1 MAAVTSLGIQ
11 TPAAVPYLI
20 VENILP
26 AKAVEDPSQWQ
37 KVDCTLRYGAGVEEQ
52 LFVTD
57 YSVIWHRGGTL
68 QRVFRFDAE
77 KEKVIQAAFAKFPD
91 NAAATSSVP
100 NHQSEHAAQAA
111 GAPAA
116 DVPASGTGNAS
127 CESPETEGHQQ
138 VAADSEIAGQSIE
151 SLSKQEWAIVVLLT
165 TQAHVYFLRGKSHI
179 VHLPFEVDRLF
190 PLPEGILLRRKTSP
204 IEEPWEP
211 SPHSRGP
218 PNAPPNS
225 FAFSQNGSQSY
236 ATAPGLQSPRND
248 EKSLISAM
256 LKTVFQQPSRS
267 RTTNLPCLFSL
278 TDPLN
283 QLGGVGVSRAKPER
297 TLDKAF
303 MSASSS
309 LSIDDELIYVSSE
322 DELGKPNGSASGSSH
337 FTLAVT
343 LNKLTDAVTVW
354 QINRHTLVNDN
365 ACRRQVE
372 PTASGYYPRRRSSR
386 VPGTGTGTGTG
397 ATTPMQRAVNVRESF
412 GAAQGRAT
420 DDHLLPVSNHF
431 SLSLDAAFGNPT
443 HPATSSRRVSSLLA
457 RAELSSSQDNATFSE
472 LAGGYS
478 VNQYVRRGP
487 SFGADHTV
495 SSFGR
500 DTALGVSRMRPRQGV
515 TASVESQSQYGPDS
529 DEEVDETDKLDT
541 LSAFVCLGIGDAAR
555 GLLQEYR
562 MIEIYTTKLTPNS
575 DPSFTRKPSDQ
586 RLAIFTIRPPDP
598 SLHEDEQDYSVY
610 LCFTDRLAHTFLSL
624 RIQIKLPPTAPIKPS
639 QRTIYSHGLSH
650 VARVTNMARLK
661 GVVDSCKVEDSDCTR
676 VLVLDEGAEGKGT
689 LCLHAPWSAPHDIA
703 LPAPLRVNDPTKISL
718 GSSPRQKREGGLK
731 RILSQDPQP
740 MSAVFQVDRQSKVDV
755 ADAQGVRHRLHIQL
769 RPRNPLVGKIIK
781 TCDAVLPLAG
791 ERREMMLSAWWAAV
805 SWLQS
810 RPETEYEI
818 EWTALVLVLFS
829 IPAGSI
835 QTWHAEPASRTKRR
849 KTGLLRSSSGANTDL
864 TSWEAMLDREAGH
877 SGPSPSWMQHP
888 AWQWVAGKTAAAEAQ
903 RAPTKSP
910 CSSRSMTLRDTGGIP
925 APKKS
930 AYILHCSA
938 LAREVLRSSSGNTKN
953 PSKLAMIPFLASQD
967 RESRG
972 ATTANILVGLHLL
985 REELKLDGTAA
996 EAAHSMT
1003 PILAQLGGW
1012 LGWASWSFKGSA
1024 YYALESVDME
1034 SWLFDESTMGG
1045 EGVFLNQ
1052 PFEPPSILHHIEK
1065 VLNGST
1071 TQSFMS
1077 LLNLFDRPDRH
1088 ASHPAASRGLKE
1100 RAQDLTPR
1108 TVAIEKLFT
1117 AAYRRKMDLSVDDI
1131 ILSKI
1136 EFSVLETMPESL
1148 ATPIRS
1154 SMSKA
1159 QISPSTSWRTDVLG
1173 MVGRDDLLRLGQ
1185 AETHG
1190 KQTKKPLSTT
1200 TTNTVRDVHTI
1211 CASAVEVDAI
1221 GAYDGSA
1228 EADRQSITRMIYRDD
1243 QRFVE
1248 ASKLLHPLTAPTA
1261 RCIPEPAWSDTELLE
1276 AQQELVKTIA
1286 TRTLSVSPGRAL
1298 LSYSARSPLLTE
1310 KFPIHGFTLSCVMK
1324 PTNTTVTAD
1333 RNAYTEE
1340 RVSWAF
1346 FHAGV
1351 EAGLSISR
1359 DAKGITT
1366 SWLHFNKP
1374 HELKNR
1380 HAGFLLALGLNGH
1393 MRGIAKWASYKYLQP
1408 KHAMTSIGFLLGCS
1422 ASYLGSMDLNLTRLL
1437 SVHVKRMLPAGAAE
1451 LNLAPVT
1458 QTASI
1463 MGIGLL
1469 YCNTQHR
1476 RMSEVMLS
1484 EIENMDQEENASPPD
1499 DLRNEGY
1506 RLAAGF
1512 ALGYTNLGRGT
1523 DLKGLHDMQIVE
1535 RLLVHAIGTKKA
1547 DLVHVMDKATAAA
1560 TVAIA
1565 LMFMKTG
1572 DSTLARKIDVP
1583 DTAHQFDYIR
1593 PDMLLLRTVA
1603 RHLIMWDHIRPS
1615 AAWMQEQLPP
1625 AFQSIRQRGIR
1636 SVSSQELPYM
1646 NVLAGLCLSLGLR
1659 YAGTGLLEVR
1669 DILCH
1674 QLDQLMSMCR
1684 LLQTNYDQRLTRITA
1699 RNCQDTV
1706 ALAAACVMVGTGDLQ
1721 VFRRLRALHG
1731 RSDAET
1737 PYGSHLAAHLAI
1749 GVLFLGGGTHS
1760 FGTSNLAVAS
1770 LLCAFYPLFPTTVL
1784 DNTSHLQAFRHFWV
1798 FATEPRCL
1806 VIRDI
1811 DTHIPL
1817 SLPVIVQVRDD
1828 DGYTID
1834 LSMTAPCLLPELET
1848 VITIETADPA
1858 YWLVFLDF
1866 GENPHYL
1873 SAFKRHQTI
1882 YVRRRAAGHPAGSI
1896 FSATLLALNDA
1907 QAADHVSGQVFEW
1920 IFTHPVFE
1928 RFDQTERALVLP
1940 ADLAN
1945 VMHQAARGTAV
1956 DDCLVLTTGCMESG
1970 RSERLWNLRLLFA
1983 WADALS
1989 TRSGRWGWLRE
2000 DVVRTL
2006 RAKLYLILAAERGE

>member
-26 AKAVEDPSQWQ
+26 AEAAEDPSQWQ
-37 KVDCTLRYGAGVEEQ
+37 KVECTLRDGAGVEEQ
-52 LFVTD
+52 LFVTH
-57 YSVIWHRGGTL
+57 YSVTWTRGGIL
-68 QRVFRFDAE
+68 QRIFRFDAE
-77 KEKVIQAAFAKFPD
+77 REKVIQAAFARFPAD
-91 NAAATSSVP
+91 AAATSSEP
-100 NHQSEHAAQAA
+100 NHQSERAVQAWDA
-111 GAPAA
+111 SAA
-116 DVPASGTGNAS
+116 DVPVSGTGNPS
-127 CESPETEGHQQ
+127 CGSPEIEGHQH
-138 VAADSEIAGQSIE
+138 VTADSSIAGQSVE
-151 SLSKQEWAIVVLLT
+151 SCSQQEWAIVVLLT
-165 TQAHVYFLRGKSHI
+165 TQAHVFFLRGKSHI
-179 VHLPFEVDRLF
+179 VHLPFEVDKLF
-190 PLPEGILLRRKTSP
+190 PLPEGILLRRKTSS
-204 IEEPWEP
+204 IDEPWEP

-218 PNAPPNS
+218 PDAPPNS
-225 FAFSQNGSQSY
+225 FAFSQHGSQSY
-236 ATAPGLQSPRND
+236 PTAPGLQWPRKD

-256 LKTVFQQPSRS
+256 LKTMFQQSSSS

-283 QLGGVGVSRAKPER
+283 QLGGVDVSRAKPEH
-297 TLDKAF
+297 TLNKAT
-303 MSASSS
+303 MNASSS

-322 DELGKPNGSASGSSH
+322 DELGKPNGSASDSSP

-343 LNKLTDAVTVW
+343 LNKSTDTITVW
-354 QINRHTLVNDN
+354 QMKRHTLANDS
-365 ACRRQVE
+365 ARRRQVGL
-372 PTASGYYPRRRSSR
+372 TANGHYSRRRSSR
-386 VPGTGTGTGTG
+386 GPGTGTGTG

-412 GAAQGRAT
+412 GAARGRAT
-420 DDHLLPVSNHF
+420 EDSLLPVSDHF

-443 HPATSSRRVSSLLA
+443 HPASSSRRVSSLLA

-478 VNQYVRRGP
+478 VNQHVRRGP
-487 SFGADHTV
+487 SFGADPTR

-500 DTALGVSRMRPRQGV
+500 DTALGVSRLRPRLGV
-515 TASVESQSQYGPDS
+515 TASVESQSHYGPNS
-529 DEEVDETDKLDT
+529 DEELDDTDKLDN
-541 LSAFVCLGIGDAAR
+541 LSAFDALGIGDAAR
-555 GLLQEYR
+555 GLRQEYG
-562 MIEIYTTKLTPNS
+562 MTEIHTTKLTPHS
-575 DPSFTRKPSDQ
+575 DPSFTGKPSSE
-586 RLAIFTIRPPDP
+586 RLAIFTIRPPNP
-598 SLHEDEQDYSVY
+598 SLRENEEDYSVY

-624 RIQIKLPPTAPIKPS
+624 RIQVKLPLNTPIEPS
-639 QRTIYSHGLSH
+639 RRTIYSHGLGYA
-650 VARVTNMARLK
+650 ARVTNMARLK
-661 GVVDSCKVEDSDCTR
+661 GVLDTCKVEDSGCSR
-676 VLVLDEGAEGKGT
+676 VLVLDEGAGGKGT

-703 LPAPLRVNDPTKISL
+703 LPGPLKVNDPTKISL
-718 GSSPRQKREGGLK
+718 GSSPRRKKEGGFK
-731 RILSQDPQP
+731 RVLSQDPQAL
-740 MSAVFQVDRQSKVDV
+740 SAVFQVDRQSKVDV

-769 RPRNPLVGKIIK
+769 RPRNPFVGNVIT

-805 SWLQS
+805 SWLRS

-818 EWTALVLVLFS
+818 EWTALVIVLFS

-864 TSWEAMLDREAGH
+864 TSWEAMLDQEAGH
-877 SGPSPSWMQHP
+877 SGPSPSWMHDP
-888 AWQWVAGKTAAAEAQ
+888 AWQWVAGKTASAEAQ
-903 RAPTKSP
+903 QASTKSP
-910 CSSRSMTLRDTGGIP
+910 HASRSMTLPDRGGIP
-925 APKKS
+925 ALKRS

-938 LAREVLRSSSGNTKN
+938 LAREVLRSSSGNTIN
-953 PSKLAMIPFLASQD
+953 PSKLTMILFLASQD

-972 ATTANILVGLHLL
+972 AITANLLVGLHLL
-985 REELKLDGTAA
+985 REELKLNVTAA

-1012 LGWASWSFKGSA
+1012 LGWASWSFKGLA
-1024 YYALESVDME
+1024 YYALESADME
-1034 SWLFDESTMGG
+1034 SWVFDESTMGG
-1045 EGVFLNQ
+1045 AFVDQ

-1071 TQSFMS
+1071 TQPFMS
-1077 LLNLFDRPDRH
+1077 LLNLIDRPDRLT
-1088 ASHPAASRGLKE
+1088 SHPTASPGLKK
-1100 RAQDLTPR
+1100 RVQDLTPR
-1108 TVAIEKLFT
+1108 TLAMVKLFT
-1117 AAYRRKMDLSVDDI
+1117 AACSRKLDFSVDDI
-1131 ILSKI
+1131 ISSKI
-1136 EFSVLETMPESL
+1136 DFSVLETMPESL

-1154 SMSKA
+1154 SMSQA
-1159 QISPSTSWRTDVLG
+1159 QISPSTSWRNDILS

-1190 KQTKKPLSTT
+1190 KRTRKPLSTT

-1221 GAYDGSA
+1221 SAYDGSA

-1243 QRFVE
+1243 QRFAE
-1248 ASKLLHPLTAPTA
+1248 ASKLLHPLTAPIA

-1286 TRTLSVSPGRAL
+1286 TRTLSVSPGRGL
-1298 LSYSARSPLLTE
+1298 LCYSSRSPLLTE

-1340 RVSWAF
+1340 KVSWAF

-1359 DAKGITT
+1359 DAKGIAT

-1393 MRGIAKWASYKYLQP
+1393 MKGIAKWASYKYLQP
-1408 KHAMTSIGFLLGCS
+1408 KHSMTSIGFLLGCS
-1422 ASYLGSMDLNLTRLL
+1422 ASYLGTMDLNLTRLL

-1484 EIENMDQEENASPPD
+1484 EIENLDQEESASLPD

-1512 ALGYTNLGRGT
+1512 ALGYINLGRGT

-1535 RLLVHAIGTKKA
+1535 RLLVLAIGTKKA
-1547 DLVHVMDKATAAA
+1547 TLVHVLDKATAAA

-1583 DTAHQFDYIR
+1583 DTAHQFDYVR

-1603 RHLIMWDHIRPS
+1603 RHLIMWNQIRPS
-1615 AAWMQEQLPP
+1615 AAWMHEQLPP
-1625 AFQSIRQRGIR
+1625 AFQSIRQGGIR

-1674 QLDQLMSMCR
+1674 QLDQFMSMCR
-1684 LLQTNYDQRLTRITA
+1684 LLKTNYDQRLTRITA

-1706 ALAAACVMVGTGDLQ
+1706 ALAVACVMAGTGDLQ

-1737 PYGSHLAAHLAI
+1737 PYGSHLAAHLAM

-1760 FGTSNLAVAS
+1760 FGTSNIAVAS

-1811 DTHIPL
+1811 DTHRPL
-1817 SLPVIVQVRDD
+1817 ALPVIFQVRDD

-1834 LSMTAPCLLPELET
+1834 RSMTAPCLLPELET
-1848 VITIETADPA
+1848 IITIETADPA

-1866 GENPHYL
+1866 GKNPHYL

-1882 YVRRRAAGHPAGSI
+1882 YVRRRAAGDPTGSI
-1896 FSATLLALNDA
+1896 FSATLLTLNDA
-1907 QAADHVSGQVFEW
+1907 QAAGHVSGQVFGW
-1920 IFTHPVFE
+1920 IFTVPVFE
-1928 RFDQTERALVLP
+1928 GSDQTEQALVLP

-1945 VMHQAARGTAV
+1945 VMHQAARGTVV

-1989 TRSGRWGWLRE
+1989 ARSGRWGWLRE
-2000 DVVRTL
+2000 DIVEAL
-2006 RAKLYLILAAERGE
+2006 RAKLYLILAAEREG